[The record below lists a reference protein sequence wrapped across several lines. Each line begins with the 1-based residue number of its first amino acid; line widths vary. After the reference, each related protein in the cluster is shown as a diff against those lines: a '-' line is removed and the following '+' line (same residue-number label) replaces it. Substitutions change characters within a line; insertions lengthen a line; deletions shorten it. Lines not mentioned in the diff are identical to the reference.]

1 MKVSVMKISV
11 FFLVFR
17 AGGRRNKNEDERDEK
32 LVFFFVFRVGG
43 NEEIRI
49 KVSENQC
56 FFLFLE
62 RMGQRNKDEGLMKIR
77 GLLCL

>member
-1 MKVSVMKISV
+1 MK
-11 FFLVFR
+11 
-17 AGGRRNKNEDERDEK
+17 NQC
-32 LVFFFVFRVGG
+32 FFFVFRVGG

>member
-1 MKVSVMKISV
+1 
-11 FFLVFR
+11 
-17 AGGRRNKNEDERDEK
+17 
-32 LVFFFVFRVGG
+32 VFFFVFRVGG

-62 RMGQRNKDEGLMKIR
+62 RMGRRNKDEDLMKIR